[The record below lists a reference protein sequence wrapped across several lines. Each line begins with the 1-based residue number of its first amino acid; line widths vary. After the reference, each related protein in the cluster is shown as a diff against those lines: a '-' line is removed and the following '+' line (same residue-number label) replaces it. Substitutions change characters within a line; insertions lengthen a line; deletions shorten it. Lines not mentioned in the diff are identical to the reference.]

1 MDRFLTVNSPRSR
14 SVTYWLLLIGAV
26 APALVAFR
34 VQKKH
39 WINIPIWDEWDTPGL
54 ALLRYAQGRLA
65 WADLFAQ
72 HNESRK
78 VVPRLIHIAI
88 ASVAGWDVRQGMAL
102 TFLAACALSG
112 FCLFYLRQPGSKSA
126 ARVLFA
132 WLIINLL
139 LFAPSQYEN
148 FLCGFTFEILI
159 PFLGLFGCCAVNLS
173 RRSLPAKVA
182 CNCLLAILST
192 YTFAHGMLLWVFGI
206 PLPSVHDRL
215 KKRSG
220 ILLSYCAY
228 VAIAVL
234 SVACYFVGYRRPAIL
249 PPPASIGQV
258 PQLLEFFCAW
268 LGMVMRWPGANLRL
282 LGGLAA
288 SLIALAVVGGLFV
301 LSKNRNRWRV
311 YYPWLLLLGFT
322 LCSGA
327 MTAVGR
333 INIGID
339 GVFNTLFNGFSGV
352 RYNLTS
358 VFAYVATVGLFS
370 RLYEDRTYFQP
381 RVIVYGRAGLA
392 IGFTFLAAS
401 WLAMFADERIRIEQF
416 QANRKRA
423 RTAVIWSSVIPDNPE
438 IVLAY
443 PYPDRFGKRVEEM
456 RSAGLLTLQTADD
469 ILGQAIAKSPT
480 GDESAAGALVMCVR
494 RGPYYYRFAG
504 WARNPTDNIVAS
516 YAVLGWEETD
526 RSFHPVTALTTGLIR
541 EEVARKYGSAALK
554 TGFDQEIDVSP
565 LPRHPMTIKAWAI
578 DWDTRQAFPMQG
590 SHRIE
595 LPEP

>member
-1 MDRFLTVNSPRSR
+1 MDRFLTLRSPRTR
-14 SVTYWLLLIGAV
+14 SVILWLLSILAV

-34 VQKKH
+34 IQKKH

-54 ALLRYAQGRLA
+54 ALLRYAQGRLT
-65 WADLFAQ
+65 WADLFSQ

-88 ASVAGWDVRQGMAL
+88 ASMAGWDVRQGMAL

-112 FCLFYLRQPGSKSA
+112 LCLFYLRHGGSKFA

-132 WLIINLL
+132 WFIINLL

-173 RRSLPAKVA
+173 GRSLPGKVA
-182 CNCLLAILST
+182 CNSLLALLAT
-192 YTFAHGMLLWVFGI
+192 YTFAHGMLLWAFGI
-206 PLPSVHDRL
+206 PLPTANDRMQRKGGL
-215 KKRSG
+215 
-220 ILLSYCAY
+220 LLSYGAY
-228 VAIAVL
+228 LAIAVL
-234 SVACYFVGYRRPAIL
+234 SVGCYFVGYRRPEIL
-249 PPPASIGQV
+249 PPPASVGQV
-258 PQLLEFFCAW
+258 PQLLEFICAW
-268 LGMVMRWPGANLRL
+268 LGMVLRWPGANVRL
-282 LGGLAA
+282 VGAVAA
-288 SLIALAVVGGLFV
+288 LLIAAALAGSLFV
-301 LSKNRNRWRV
+301 LWTNRKRWRV
-311 YYPWLLLLGFT
+311 YYPWLLLLGFS

-339 GVFNTLFNGFSGV
+339 SVFNTLFNGFSGL

-358 VFAYVATVGLFS
+358 VFAYVGTVGLFS
-370 RLYEDRTYFQP
+370 RLYEDRACFRP
-381 RVIVYGRAGLA
+381 RVVAYGRTGLA
-392 IGFTFLAAS
+392 IGCTLLGAA
-401 WLAMFADERIRIEQF
+401 WLAMFADERIRVDQF

-423 RTAVIWSSVIPDNPE
+423 RTAVIWSNVIPDNPE

-456 RSAGLLTLQTADD
+456 RSAGLLKLQTASDV
-469 ILGQAIAKSPT
+469 LGRAIAKSPT
-480 GDESAAGALVMCVR
+480 GDESAAGALVLCVR

-504 WARNPTDNIVAS
+504 WARNPINNSVAS
-516 YAVLGWEETD
+516 YVVLGSEEANQ
-526 RSFHPVTALTTGLIR
+526 SFHPITALTAGLIR
-541 EEVARKYGSAALK
+541 EDIAQKYGPAARKA
-554 TGFDQEIDVSP
+554 GFDQELDVSP
-565 LPRHPMTIKAWAI
+565 LPPHPITIKAWAI
-578 DWDTRQAFPMQG
+578 DWDAQQAFPMQG
-590 SHRIE
+590 THRID